1 MASHRLAVILKSTG
15 RLSEEDI
22 DNMSE
27 EEAWQWLRSNAS
39 ALLPEDDVSR
49 NGAKS

>member
-15 RLSEEDI
+15 QLSDEDI

-27 EEAWQWLRSNAS
+27 EEAWQWLRSYAPV
-39 ALLPEDDVSR
+39 LLPADDESR
-49 NGAKS
+49 NGADD

>member
-15 RLSEEDI
+15 HLSEEDI

-27 EEAWQWLRSNAS
+27 EEAWQWLRSNAA
-39 ALLPEDDVSR
+39 ALLPADDESR
-49 NGAKS
+49 NGSDS

>member
-27 EEAWQWLRSNAS
+27 EEAWQWLRTNAS
-39 ALLPEDDVSR
+39 ALLQADDEFR
-49 NGAKS
+49 NGSDS

>member
-15 RLSEEDI
+15 QLSEEDI
-22 DNMSE
+22 ENMSE

-39 ALLPEDDVSR
+39 VLLQADAESR
-49 NGAKS
+49 NRAES